1 MIYSNFK
8 NVSSFWKYSH
18 GFNFKMFFFYALV
31 DGYTLKL
38 KKKMKKLFRNVLI
51 VFIVHNM
58 FMPMDGKKNW
68 ANGAE
73 EQLNK
78 PEPQTNEQAE
88 VRANE
93 QAGERTDSRIT
104 ELMIKRTTGRSP
116 AKRNERKTESGTNS
130 QTR

>member
-1 MIYSNFK
+1 
-8 NVSSFWKYSH
+8 
-18 GFNFKMFFFYALV
+18 
-31 DGYTLKL
+31 
-38 KKKMKKLFRNVLI
+38 
-51 VFIVHNM
+51 M

-88 VRANE
+88 VRVNE
-93 QAGERTDSRIT
+93 LAGERTDSRMT

-116 AKRNERKTESGTNS
+116 AKGTNERPSQGRTHKT
-130 QTR
+130 R

>member
-1 MIYSNFK
+1 MDLILK
-8 NVSSFWKYSH
+8 C
-18 GFNFKMFFFYALV
+18 FFFLRLSGCV
-31 DGYTLKL
+31 HSETEE
-38 KKKMKKLFRNVLI
+38 KMKKLFRNVLI

-88 VRANE
+88 V
-93 QAGERTDSRIT
+93 
-104 ELMIKRTTGRSP
+104 
-116 AKRNERKTESGTNS
+116 
-130 QTR
+130 